1 MNLLK
6 DNNII
11 NNLKLRLGWGVVG
24 NQNVPNNAYK
34 AIYSSVAT
42 VWGTGLLA
50 GNTPNPEL
58 KWESTYSSNLGLDIN
73 LFQNR
78 IELIADIYY
87 KKTNDLLLQVPLPAY
102 VGTSCGRGS
111 TSAPWKN
118 VGSLENKGLELTLN
132 TVNIDKGGFQ
142 WRSNVVFSMNRN
154 KVKSLDT
161 ATSPIDKSNQTGETI
176 TVLTR
181 TSVGNPIG
189 QFYGYKVIGT
199 ALKRLLTFTIKMLP
213 EQLSR

>member
-1 MNLLK
+1 MK

-87 KKTNDLLLQVPLPAY
+87 KKTNDYVTTINNISWIGKAY
-102 VGTSCGRGS
+102 SSYTETETGDI
-111 TSAPWKN
+111 
-118 VGSLENKGLELTLN
+118 
-132 TVNIDKGGFQ
+132 VNIELHYNHKLFPDDYDFGIYIVYF
-142 WRSNVVFSMNRN
+142 
-154 KVKSLDT
+154 DYY
-161 ATSPIDKSNQTGETI
+161 E
-176 TVLTR
+176 
-181 TSVGNPIG
+181 
-189 QFYGYKVIGT
+189 
-199 ALKRLLTFTIKMLP
+199 
-213 EQLSR
+213 

>member
-1 MNLLK
+1 M
-6 DNNII
+6 
-11 NNLKLRLGWGVVG
+11 RLGWGVVG

-102 VGTSCGRGS
+102 VGLRS
-111 TSAPWKN
+111 
-118 VGSLENKGLELTLN
+118 GLY
-132 TVNIDKGGFQ
+132 F
-142 WRSNVVFSMNRN
+142 RSRRMW
-154 KVKSLDT
+154 
-161 ATSPIDKSNQTGETI
+161 
-176 TVLTR
+176 VLW
-181 TSVGNPIG
+181 
-189 QFYGYKVIGT
+189 
-199 ALKRLLTFTIKMLP
+199 
-213 EQLSR
+213 

>member
-1 MNLLK
+1 MK

-73 LFQNR
+73 LSR
-78 IELIADIYY
+78 
-87 KKTNDLLLQVPLPAY
+87 T
-102 VGTSCGRGS
+102 
-111 TSAPWKN
+111 
-118 VGSLENKGLELTLN
+118 GLN
-132 TVNIDKGGFQ
+132 
-142 WRSNVVFSMNRN
+142 
-154 KVKSLDT
+154 
-161 ATSPIDKSNQTGETI
+161 
-176 TVLTR
+176 
-181 TSVGNPIG
+181 
-189 QFYGYKVIGT
+189 
-199 ALKRLLTFTIKMLP
+199 
-213 EQLSR
+213 